1 MMVGALIFSQKNTL
15 KRRFSVDIK
24 VNLCDNIITENI
36 NKIH

>member
-1 MMVGALIFSQKNTL
+1 MAPALTFLQKNTL
-15 KRRFSVDIK
+15 KRRFSVDTK